1 MGWNMKRYG
10 GIFFGVALILMWGA
24 AVVPADAGVFHID
37 VQVILASNSD
47 EGFDPRL
54 LALKKDLL
62 ALNYIS
68 FQLLDSQG
76 LAVERGETGRLQ
88 VPGGRVMEVT
98 PERFSKGKILLRV
111 RINQGESSI
120 LTTRL
125 RIEDHGTVILG
136 GPPYRHGFLVLAV
149 TANR

>member
-1 MGWNMKRYG
+1 MRRKMKRFG
-10 GIFFGVALILMWGA
+10 WMFFGVGLVLLGWGA
-24 AVVPADAGVFHID
+24 ALPAYGEMFHVE

-62 ALNYIS
+62 ALNYSS
-68 FQLLDSQG
+68 FQLLDNQG
-76 LAVERGETGRLQ
+76 LVLDRGKTGRLQ

-98 PERFSKGKILLRV
+98 PERFVKGKIVLQVKIL
-111 RINQGESSI
+111 QGKSSI

>member
-1 MGWNMKRYG
+1 MGQKVKLHRW
-10 GIFFGVALILMWGA
+10 IFWGFGLILLWGA
-24 AVVPADAGVFHID
+24 MALPAYGEMFHIE

-62 ALNYIS
+62 PLNYIS
-68 FQLLDSQG
+68 FQLLDSKG
-76 LAVERGETGRLQ
+76 LAVERGKTGRLQ
-88 VPGGRVMEVT
+88 VPGGRVMEVA
-98 PERFSKGKILLRV
+98 PERFEKGKIILNV
-111 RINQGESSI
+111 KINEGKSSL

-125 RIEDHGTVILG
+125 RIKDHGTVMLG

>member
-1 MGWNMKRYG
+1 MSRKVKLHGW
-10 GIFFGVALILMWGA
+10 IFWGVGLMLLWGA
-24 AVVPADAGVFHID
+24 AVPPAHGEMFHIE

-68 FQLLDSQG
+68 FQLLGNKG
-76 LAVERGETGRLQ
+76 LAMERGKTGRLE

-98 PERFSKGKILLRV
+98 PERFEKGKVILHV
-111 RINQGESSI
+111 KINEGDASL

-125 RIEDHGTVILG
+125 RIRDHGTVMLG

>member
-1 MGWNMKRYG
+1 MFRKMKLYGWVFCGVGLALLWGNMASPAYG
-10 GIFFGVALILMWGA
+10 EM
-24 AVVPADAGVFHID
+24 FHIE

-68 FQLLDSQG
+68 FQLLDNKG
-76 LAVERGETGRLQ
+76 LAIERGTTGRLRI
-88 VPGGRVMEVT
+88 PGGRLMEVT
-98 PERFSKGKILLRV
+98 PEHFEKGKIVLQV
-111 RINQGESSI
+111 KINEGDASL

-125 RIEDHGTVILG
+125 RITDHGTVILG
-136 GPPYRHGFLVLAV
+136 GPPYRYGFLVLAV